1 MIRRRICACGSR
13 AREKTQSLFQVGLT
27 SMGKSTKNTKKHK
40 LGSQAVV
47 PRKNTTMGNEHSIKA
62 VAASPPIQ
70 AESWNPPASAS
81 RSGPSTVHDE
91 VPSKRFSSPLTVA
104 EKRIV
109 TPTRTAIER
118 ELSGFVRN
126 MLWPKYKVPMLFR
139 EKIKLS
145 LLKRLK
151 YFGFKKEEAHT
162 YFHANSK
169 NLFTTLS

>member
-1 MIRRRICACGSR
+1 LIRRRICACGSR

-27 SMGKSTKNTKKHK
+27 SMGKSTK
-40 LGSQAVV
+40 VV

>member
-27 SMGKSTKNTKKHK
+27 SMGKSNK
-40 LGSQAVV
+40 VV

-151 YFGFKKEEAHT
+151 YLGFK
-162 YFHANSK
+162 S
-169 NLFTTLS
+169 